1 MFKKLTNAAPLNL
14 DLGLLILRFF
24 SFAFMLTHGWPKF
37 QKLVA
42 GNFQFGDP
50 IGVGVEASLILA
62 VFAEFFCAIL
72 IMIGLFT
79 RTALVFSAITM
90 AVAAF
95 LAHSGDPFGKKELA
109 LIYLVISIALI
120 FTGPGKYALDKK

>member
-1 MFKKLTNAAPLNL
+1 MAEVSEISGREFPVWRSHWC
-14 DLGLLILRFF
+14 GSR
-24 SFAFMLTHGWPKF
+24 GKF
-37 QKLVA
+37 
-42 GNFQFGDP
+42 D
-50 IGVGVEASLILA
+50 
-62 VFAEFFCAIL
+62 
-72 IMIGLFT
+72 FT